1 MANNP
6 GERARDAFDRAKAAA
21 APHIARAQAEAGPRA
36 GKAAARAGT
45 LFGQL
50 RDQAKKTAKGFSD
63 GYSGGADDDE
73 HGRRPRRPAAPA
85 RARPLALTPAGP
97 SASDRVDHVVRPVEG
112 AVQ

>member
-6 GERARDAFDRAKAAA
+6 GERARDALDRAKAAA

-50 RDQAKKTAKGFSD
+50 RDQAKKTAQEFSD
-63 GYSGGADDDE
+63 GYSGGADPDDE
-73 HGRRPRRPAAPA
+73 GGSRPRPGSGRR
-85 RARPLALTPAGP
+85 
-97 SASDRVDHVVRPVEG
+97 
-112 AVQ
+112 